1 MEGTMEGQEQWT
13 GRGKGEREALSFF
26 MWYRREQLQ
35 HVLQIPY
42 RSGHC
47 IDAPLITVPQRSQ
60 AAQQMLPLAP
70 PSLSL
75 PPVPGWLRRAVAK
88 YVESMVMK
96 SGTLRHRAG
105 AEWSG

>member
-1 MEGTMEGQEQWT
+1 MEGTMQGQEQWT
-13 GRGKGEREALSFF
+13 RRGKDEREALSFF

-47 IDAPLITVPQRSQ
+47 IDAPLITVPHRSQ
-60 AAQQMLPLAP
+60 TAQQMLPLAH
-70 PSLSL
+70 SSL
-75 PPVPGWLRRAVAK
+75 PCVPGWLRRAVAK
-88 YVESMVMK
+88 DVESMVMK